1 MNKQTNEQTN
11 KQTSKQTNDKQQ
23 QGRST
28 SLPTFCFIYMVQS
41 ISWICVSEHHT
52 LETWLDGQSMSKICV
67 SEHHTFETWLDG
79 QSMSRICVSEHHTF
93 ETWLDGQSMSRISV
107 SEHHTFETWLDG
119 QVSCHTVTLLALATV
134 PLFSYVSSQALGTPL
149 CRGLTTTS
157 VRVSTAQWW
166 AVFSSVNIRFSCLAS
181 LTVSVWV
188 RHSSLLNIYRQP
200 CEIVSPVRTGSRHL
214 VKTVWIDKC
223 KCCT

>member
-41 ISWICVSEHHT
+41 ISW
-52 LETWLDGQSMSKICV
+52 
-67 SEHHTFETWLDG
+67 
-79 QSMSRICVSEHHTF
+79 ICVSEHHTF